1 MTGRIIMRSALL
13 RASAIGLA
21 FVIASGLFGCAN
33 YQGIGSD
40 MEILSADKVAHIDS
54 LNSYASAGAEWPDQ
68 QWWRDFKDPQL
79 TQIIEEALNNNPS
92 MDEAAARVRLA
103 AARLEANQSYLLPQ
117 TDFSGDITGQHYSVN
132 GMTPAPYAGSFQK
145 SGDLEL
151 EAGYQLDFWG
161 RNRAAV
167 AASRSRL
174 AAAKAEAADARLLL
188 ADAVAKT
195 YFELAQWQAIRA
207 VAVRALEQRQHIV
220 ELTRQ
225 RVNAGLD
232 NRVALRQA
240 ETQVPLTRALLAQV
254 DEMIEITQHGLSAL
268 MASGPD
274 RVRNL
279 DGIRAELPGGNLQLP
294 ENLPMTLL
302 GHRPD
307 LVAARWQVEASL
319 QSIDAGK
326 AEFYPDINLR
336 VFAGLSSIG
345 LDNLAEGSSRTYGI
359 GPALTLPIF
368 DGGRLRASLKA
379 DYARFDRAVAIY
391 NQRLIGALQDV
402 ADQMSHHRALIP
414 QTVQQQLALDHAE
427 NALELAFERYQAG
440 LGTYLSVL
448 NAESVVI
455 QQRLYRIQLKQ
466 RALAVQVDLIR
477 ALGGG
482 FAPEAVVDSMN
493 AHNSEKP
500 SVKQQSRKEK
510 GEESSL
516 SLSHIGVN
524 HD

>member
-1 MTGRIIMRSALL
+1 MVGNPQVLHDIRCLPGALAEKGLKNAAQSKFAKQSIIRPWSVL
-13 RASAIGLA
+13 RRRL
-21 FVIASGLFGCAN
+21 
-33 YQGIGSD
+33 
-40 MEILSADKVAHIDS
+40 
-54 LNSYASAGAEWPDQ
+54 
-68 QWWRDFKDPQL
+68 
-79 TQIIEEALNNNPS
+79 
-92 MDEAAARVRLA
+92 LA
-103 AARLEANQSYLLPQ
+103 A
-117 TDFSGDITGQHYSVN
+117 V
-132 GMTPAPYAGSFQK
+132 
-145 SGDLEL
+145 
-151 EAGYQLDFWG
+151 
-161 RNRAAV
+161 
-167 AASRSRL
+167 
-174 AAAKAEAADARLLL
+174 KAEAADARLLL

-207 VAVRALEQRQHIV
+207 VAVRALKQREHIV

-254 DEMIEITQHGLSAL
+254 NEMIEITQHGLAAL

-274 RVRNL
+274 RVGNL
-279 DGIRAELPGGNLQLP
+279 DGIRAELPDGTLQLP

-302 GHRPD
+302 GRRPD

-326 AEFYPDINLR
+326 AEFYPDVNLR

-345 LDNLAEGSSRTYGI
+345 LDNLARGSSRTYGI
-359 GPALTLPIF
+359 GPALNLPIF
-368 DGGRLRASLKA
+368 DADRLRASLNA
-379 DYARFDRAVAIY
+379 DFARFDRAVAIY
-391 NQRLIGALQDV
+391 NQRLIGALRDV
-402 ADQMSHHRALIP
+402 ADQVSHNRALIP
-414 QTVQQQLALDHAE
+414 QTAQQQLAFDHAE
-427 NALELAFERYQAG
+427 SALELALERYEAG

-448 NAESVVI
+448 NAESMVI

-482 FAPEAVVDSMN
+482 FAPEAAADSIN
-493 AHNSEKP
+493 ALHSENP
-500 SVKQQSRKEK
+500 PVTQQSRIEK
-510 GEESSL
+510 GEEPSL